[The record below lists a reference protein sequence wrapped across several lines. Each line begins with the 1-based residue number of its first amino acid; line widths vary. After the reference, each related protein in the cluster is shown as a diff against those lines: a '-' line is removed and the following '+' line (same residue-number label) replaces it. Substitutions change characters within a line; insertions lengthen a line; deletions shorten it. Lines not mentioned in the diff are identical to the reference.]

1 MQVCPVFIDETGILS
16 GRPQEQPVYG
26 IGMLVVPD
34 PRVITN
40 TLYRLHFNF
49 GAGQQRRRRQLR
61 EEIKSRPTSMTLNEV
76 DRLMHSTSH
85 HEYKFNAVTR
95 FNLQQHIDLLNLY
108 FEFPDLQFHAV
119 LLDRLESEYNLS
131 HWDDDEWR
139 AYADLT
145 RQLLTDR
152 LDRDAFAIVDFQDKP
167 NNSNLYL
174 EDMICQAPKVK
185 GCLRA
190 TSEMSVYLQLVDV
203 LLGCVQFDWRDA
215 KGLYGE
221 TSKRA
226 NEKRQVVDF
235 VKDQLGLRK
244 DERLLTSQEGCREW
258 QMPSRF
264 TVCLGSWKDGIPGN

>member
-215 KGLYGE
+215 KCLYGE

-264 TVCLGSWKDGIPGN
+264 TVCLGSWKDGIPRN